1 MLFRIIK
8 SALPEYIT
16 HSSPKNGPYAS
27 NLLSM
32 GAQDFQWS
40 FKVRKGEAT
49 ETAPVFIFV
58 VSVGKAGRK
67 NILLP
72 LPGDIFLHRAPE
84 IKKPQADCL
93 RANRCC
99 CPMQPS
105 AFGDTTGAGAL
116 FAPAGICPCRH
127 LPVPAFLPGSHPSAP
142 FRRRRC
148 GTGAGPAGCFA
159 RDGSAV

>member
-49 ETAPVFIFV
+49 EAAPVFIFV
-58 VSVGKAGRK
+58 VPVGKAGRK
-67 NILLP
+67 T
-72 LPGDIFLHRAPE
+72 
-84 IKKPQADCL
+84 KP
-93 RANRCC
+93 
-99 CPMQPS
+99 
-105 AFGDTTGAGAL
+105 
-116 FAPAGICPCRH
+116 PA
-127 LPVPAFLPGSHPSAP
+127 LPGSIFLLLRA
-142 FRRRRC
+142 
-148 GTGAGPAGCFA
+148 
-159 RDGSAV
+159 